1 MGHAMFDLPPP
12 EPAIE
17 ITLATRGYSK
27 GIAQTDEPQL
37 VVRPEVKLGPVLLG
51 GYVKNVTSPAF
62 DGEGGGS
69 VGYRFKLAGFD
80 LTATAV
86 VKTLLN
92 PDPGVDSTALELVG
106 GASRTLGPVNAK
118 LSYAFSPDDT
128 GGTRRSHYLEGSAT
142 YALGRGFTASVG
154 GGLRRRIASPDYLT
168 YNAGIGYKLS
178 DRLNADLRWFGNDR
192 GELGGFFKDRLVGSL
207 RARF

>member
-1 MGHAMFDLPPP
+1 MFDLPPAQ
-12 EPAIE
+12 PAIE
-17 ITLATRGYSK
+17 ITLSTRGYSK

-37 VVRPEVKLGPVLLG
+37 VVRPEIKLGPVSLG
-51 GYVKNVTSPAF
+51 GYVKNVTSPTF

-69 VGYRFKLAGFD
+69 AAYRFKLAGLD
-80 LTATAV
+80 LTATAA

-92 PDPGVDSTALELVG
+92 PDPGLDTTALELIG
-106 GASRTLGPVNAK
+106 GASRTLGPVTGR
-118 LSYAFSPDDT
+118 LTYTFSPDDLGST
-128 GGTRRSHYLEGSAT
+128 ERSHYLEGSGSYT
-142 YALGRGFTASVG
+142 LGRGFSASAG
-154 GGLRRRIASPDYLT
+154 AGLRRRIASPDYLS

-178 DRLNADLRWFGNDR
+178 DRLSADLRWFGNDR